1 MRVLVLN
8 GPNLNL
14 LGLREPERYGRQ
26 TLSELIGELRQ
37 LGQELGVELEDFQ
50 TNHEGALLD
59 VIHQAMGRV
68 DGILINPG
76 GLGHTSVC
84 LRDAL
89 LAVGIPFV
97 EVHLTNIQAREPF
110 RHRTLLSD
118 AAIGTVAGFGGV
130 SYSLGLRGLLR
141 HLRTST
147 LLAERDALAASSG
160 ESE

>member
-1 MRVLVLN
+1 LA
-8 GPNLNL
+8 
-14 LGLREPERYGRQ
+14 GLRE
-26 TLSELIGELRQ
+26 
-37 LGQELGVELEDFQ
+37 LGQELGAELEDFQ
-50 TNHEGALLD
+50 SNHEGALLD

-68 DGILINPG
+68 DGIVINPG

-118 AAIGTVAGFGGV
+118 LAIGTVAGFGGV

-147 LLAERDALAASSG
+147 VLAKRGALAASSG